1 MVGRGASRYDRHVS
15 QMDVWL
21 HGFSFPGRV
30 AEWARAAEGW
40 GFTGLVIADSQNLTA
55 DIWVELAIAG
65 AATSRL
71 RLGPGVTN
79 PVTRHIAVTAS
90 AALTLQSETDG
101 RVTLGFAQGDSA
113 LSQIGRRP
121 LHVAAFE
128 QALFTL
134 QGLLRGDEV
143 EFENGSRGSI
153 RWKDAALPK
162 VPVHVAAT
170 GPRTIAAASRHA
182 DGVDLTV
189 GAELERLRWGVRI
202 VEEAGRPDEG
212 IGAYVNVAVDDDAD
226 RARALVRGS
235 VATFARFGAA
245 SHGVPGV
252 SERARHDIAQV
263 SADYEKDRHGEAA
276 AGFARRLDDDFI
288 DAFAVAGPADTVR
301 RRVSEIAAC
310 GIERLIVVPGSLD
323 SDPAAVRASVEQ
335 FAADVLPAL
344 C

>member
-1 MVGRGASRYDRHVS
+1 
-15 QMDVWL
+15 MDVWL

-30 AEWARAAEGW
+30 AEWARSAERW
-40 GFTGLVIADSQNLTA
+40 GFAGLAIADSQNLTA

-65 AATSRL
+65 AATSRV

-90 AALTLQSETDG
+90 AALTLQAETRG
-101 RVTLGFAQGDSA
+101 RVTIGLAQGDSA
-113 LSQIGRRP
+113 LSQIGCRP
-121 LHVAAFE
+121 LPVADFE
-128 QALFTL
+128 RALFTL

-170 GPRTIAAASRHA
+170 GPRTIAAAARHA

-202 VEEAGRPDEG
+202 VHEAGRPEQG
-212 IGAYVNVAVDDDAD
+212 IGAFVNVAVDDDAD

-235 VATFARFGAA
+235 VATFARFGASSA
-245 SHGVPGV
+245 AAGS
-252 SERARHDIAQV
+252 SERARQDIAQV
-263 SADYEKDRHGEAA
+263 SADYEKEHHGEAA
-276 AGFARRLDDDFI
+276 AAFARRLDDEFI
-288 DAFAVAGPADTVR
+288 DTFAVAGPAATVR
-301 RRVSEIAAC
+301 RRLSEIAAC
-310 GIERLIVVPGSLD
+310 GIERLIVVPGSVD
-323 SDPAAVRASVEQ
+323 SDPAAVRESVER
-335 FAADVLPAL
+335 FAADVLPAV